1 MVNKMLHTKDLKSK
15 KDHPRCSSGLECD
28 RVAVRM
34 QLVLDRMPPVMGVLF
49 GTGITKAQDRDRR
62 VFNTINVQYHTTK
75 GIQSMVYEL
84 SGVSSFLAGIISR
97 LIGLAKALIKAGLSI
112 TMT

>member
-1 MVNKMLHTKDLKSK
+1 
-15 KDHPRCSSGLECD
+15 
-28 RVAVRM
+28 M